1 VLPDACRKRGSSMGM
16 KRNRPQCVLLLSVC
30 CVTGCGDDP
39 GAPTVPPALGER
51 IEVSGSASDLPAQQ
65 GENGSRAAHRATL
78 ED

>member
-1 VLPDACRKRGSSMGM
+1 MGM
-16 KRNRPQCVLLLSVC
+16 KKNRPQCVLVLNLC

-51 IEVSGSASDLPAQQ
+51 IEVSGPASDPSAQQ
-65 GENGSRAAHRATL
+65 GEKGPRAAHRATL